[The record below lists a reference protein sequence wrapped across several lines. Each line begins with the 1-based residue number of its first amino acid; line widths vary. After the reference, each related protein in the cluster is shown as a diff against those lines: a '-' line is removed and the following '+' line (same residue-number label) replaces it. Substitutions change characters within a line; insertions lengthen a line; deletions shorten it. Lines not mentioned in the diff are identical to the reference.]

1 MGETFARAYKIERP
15 VVVSMCPAGGLE
27 RKLFRRSPS
36 KDDESGPEQTAPN
49 GVTDERNS
57 TPPLHLIK

>member
-1 MGETFARAYKIERP
+1 MNFAEAVHRH
-15 VVVSMCPAGGLE
+15 CN
-27 RKLFRRSPS
+27 
-36 KDDESGPEQTAPN
+36 DDESGPELTAPN